1 MGSAESRGRAR
12 ILRDSL
18 AVSPKAFSFP
28 PQARQFLLQKT
39 DTPSPDAVLAD
50 IGKFSV
56 VIRVDVLQAEG
67 VVEHAAAGDADTAF
81 P

>member
-1 MGSAESRGRAR
+1 MGFPDRLLQWIFLFIQGRQ
-12 ILRDSL
+12 L
-18 AVSPKAFSFP
+18 
-28 PQARQFLLQKT
+28 LLQKT
-39 DTPSPDAVLAD
+39 DTSPDAVLAD
-50 IGKFSV
+50 IGEFSI